1 MNFPAPTL
9 DDEVEAMRWRE
20 RELAAEAWQEPYD
33 GPLETGPR
41 VERRHTWDA
50 AASRREELLYEWE
63 RATEQIARW
72 QGVQVRLLAEALE
85 LALEDGTMRD
95 DAPLSVRSFAAE
107 LACAVGMADRT
118 IEQRMDDA
126 LVMRDRFP
134 QTMAALEAGRISLP
148 HARVVV
154 DAGVRVAA
162 PEARAAYEATVLERV
177 AGLTTGRLRVVAASI
192 AEDWAPASIAERHA
206 EAREARRVT
215 VRDVDDGMAEL
226 WALLPSVLAHGIHD
240 RLTRVARSV
249 KDAAGGALGEAVG
262 AAVDAG
268 GAAVDAEVGDALSAG
283 SRVDD
288 RTMDQLR
295 ADALCDLALT
305 GHPTLCAIDRS
316 GGEGIDA
323 LQAIVQI
330 TVPFQTLVGDEGPA
344 PALTGRA
351 PIDPESARRLLG
363 AATLWDRVLTDP
375 VSGDVVAVDR
385 RFPTEAQRRHL
396 RARDE
401 HCRFPG
407 CRMPVW
413 RSDIDHTVDH
423 QHGGPT
429 EPMNLAHLCRR
440 HHTLKHHTPW
450 QVEQHAGGVLEWT
463 SPLGRRYIDRPPPGL
478 RFVRRE

>member
-1 MNFPAPTL
+1 MNPPPAL
-9 DDEVEAMRWRE
+9 DPEIEDLLWRE
-20 RELAAEAWQEPYD
+20 RMLVAETWEEPYE
-33 GPLETGPR
+33 GPTEVDSAPR
-41 VERRHTWDA
+41 VTRHRWDA
-50 AASRREELLYEWE
+50 AASRREELLYAWE
-63 RATEQIARW
+63 NAAEQIARW
-72 QGVQVRLLAEALE
+72 QGVQARLLAEAMD
-85 LALEDGTMRD
+85 LALEDGATRD
-95 DAPLSVRSFAAE
+95 DAPLSVRDIAAE
-107 LACAVGMADRT
+107 LACAVGLSDRT
-118 IEQRMDDA
+118 VEQRMDDA

-134 QTMAALEAGRISLP
+134 QTMAALEAGRLSLP
-148 HARVVV
+148 HARVIV
-154 DAGVRVAA
+154 DAGVRVPAA
-162 PEARAAYEATVLERV
+162 DDRATFEAAVLERA

-192 AEDWAPASIAERHA
+192 AEETVPTSIADRHA
-206 EAREARRVT
+206 EARTARRVA
-215 VRDVDDGMAEL
+215 VRDVGDSMSEL

-240 RLTRVARSV
+240 RLTRMARSV
-249 KDAAGGALGEAVG
+249 KDAAHGEG
-262 AAVDAG
+262 
-268 GAAVDAEVGDALSAG
+268 GDAWVDSADG
-283 SRVDD
+283 DGDVAVPEGV

-305 GHPTLCAIDRS
+305 GHPTLASIDRS

-344 PALTGRA
+344 PVLTGRG

-375 VSGDVVAVDR
+375 VSGDVLAVDR

-429 EPMNLAHLCRR
+429 AHTNLAHLCRR

-450 QVEQHAGGVLEWT
+450 RVEQHAGGVLEWT
-463 SPLGRRYIDRPPPGL
+463 SPGGRSYIDRPSPGV
-478 RFVRRE
+478 RFVAPT